1 MEEQTKLKF
10 IKSNILI
17 ILIILCLLLTIGNLI
32 FKKSVSKEEKAA
44 IHLNLA
50 LLHRSNIEMEK
61 AIKEIEKA
69 IEIYPKYDL
78 AYSMLADVYFQLGEF
93 DDALNSYEK
102 AISLKEDPEYYFD
115 MGNVYYRMGTLEEAL
130 NQYRKVI
137 ELNPNAAN
145 TYLAIANTLLDLKK
159 FTESKTYYDK
169 VLEMDYYNSNAHND
183 IAAYYEQIGGIEKAI
198 QEYEIALQ
206 INPDNLL
213 AKRNLERIRGL
224 R

>member
-1 MEEQTKLKF
+1 MEEQTKLKYTKF
-10 IKSNILI
+10 NILLFLI
-17 ILIILCLLLTIGNLI
+17 ILSLLLGIGNLI
-32 FKKSVSKEEKAA
+32 FKKPVSKEEKAA

-61 AIKEIEKA
+61 AIKETEKA

-78 AYSMLADVYFQLGEF
+78 AYSALADVYFQLGEF
-93 DDALNSYEK
+93 DDALNSYKK

-115 MGNVYYRMGTLEEAL
+115 MGNVYYKMGKLEEAL
-130 NQYRKVI
+130 NQYKKVI
-137 ELNPNAAN
+137 ELSPNATN
-145 TYLAIANTLLDLKK
+145 TYLVIANTLLDLKK

-183 IAAYYEQIGGIEKAI
+183 IGTYYEQIGEMERAI

-213 AKRNLERIRGL
+213 AERNLERIRGL